1 MSDEERK
8 ATLLEDIETLHRI
21 LKELQSV
28 KGYVQIIEHA
38 LKLRYESIVI
48 IYISELRLWYRNS
61 ESAAQQVRMSNS
73 STIISSASVTEYKLL
88 QEFVAKVSYSCSQVE
103 GGVAQQTL
111 QLVTFLE
118 RILDKTW
125 ADIKGTL
132 SE

>member
-61 ESAAQQVRMSNS
+61 ELAAQQVRMSNS
-73 STIISSASVTEYKLL
+73 STIISSVTEYKLL
-88 QEFVAKVSYSCSQVE
+88 QEFVTKVSYSCSQVE